1 MAMDVNKLDTPALL
15 LDVDKVEKNIEHIAA
30 FAKEK
35 GVSVRP
41 HLKTHKCIEI
51 AKRQLEAGAIG
62 VTVAK
67 VGEAEVMVAGGIRDI
82 LIAYPLAAEA
92 KLKRVEK
99 LMEEAEITVAVDSV
113 AQADILAAFFK
124 GKKPLNVWIKVNS
137 GLNRIGVEPNEEV
150 VRSEEH
156 TSELQSRFDI

>member
-1 MAMDVNKLDTPALL
+1 L
-15 LDVDKVEKNIEHIAA
+15 LD
-30 FAKEK
+30 
-35 GVSVRP
+35 P
-41 HLKTHKCIEI
+41 HPFPT
-51 AKRQLEAGAIG
+51 R
-62 VTVAK
+62 
-67 VGEAEVMVAGGIRDI
+67 RSSD